1 MNTFGNVLR
10 LTTAGESHGPALTG
24 ILDGMPAGLR
34 VDFDA
39 VTLEMSRRRPGA
51 GLGSKRRE
59 ADEVTFLSGLL
70 DGVTTGTP
78 IAFTIPN
85 SDAHSS
91 DYDQLKTTFR
101 PSHADF
107 TYQAKYGIR
116 DWRGGGRSSARET
129 AVRVAAGSLA
139 LQALLQN
146 GVSIS
151 AYTSQIGNIKLNHN
165 FKSFSDDI
173 IYSNGVRC
181 PDPEVAAAME
191 QEVKSACSDGDT
203 LGGVV
208 SCVITGLPVGLGQPL
223 YTKFSAMLASAM
235 LSINAAHGFDF
246 GMGFDG
252 IALRGSEL
260 IDPFAI
266 DDAGRIVTTANNSGG
281 IQGGITNGAP
291 VTFRVAFKPV
301 ATMMR
306 PIESV
311 NQRGERIVIE
321 PRGRHDVC
329 VVPRAVPVVKAM
341 AALTVLDAYLMAKS
355 DNLL

>member
-1 MNTFGNVLR
+1 MNTFGHILR

-24 ILDGMPAGLR
+24 ILDGMPAGLKI
-34 VDFDA
+34 DYDA
-39 VTLEMSRRRPGA
+39 LRLEMSRRRPGQ

-59 ADEVTFLSGLL
+59 ADEVTILSGLL
-70 DGVTTGTP
+70 DNVTTGTP
-78 IAFTIPN
+78 IAFTIAN
-85 SDAHSS
+85 SDQHST
-91 DYDQLKTTFR
+91 DYDHLRHTFR

-129 AVRVAAGSLA
+129 AVRVAAGALA
-139 LQALLQN
+139 IQALLEL
-146 GVSIS
+146 GVSIH
-151 AYTSQIGNIKLNHN
+151 AYTSQIGGVKLNQG
-165 FKSFSDDI
+165 FKSFSDAE
-173 IYSNGVRC
+173 IYANDARC
-181 PDPEVAAAME
+181 PDAAVARRMEDEIIAARKE
-191 QEVKSACSDGDT
+191 GDT
-203 LGGVV
+203 LGGIV
-208 SCVITGLPVGLGQPL
+208 SCVVDGLPAGLGQPL
-223 YTKFSAMLASAM
+223 YDKFSAMLASAM

-252 IALRGSEL
+252 IERRGSEL
-260 IDPFAI
+260 IDPFAV
-266 DDAGRIVTTANNSGG
+266 DEAGRVVTTANNSGG

-306 PIESV
+306 PIESI
-311 NQRGERIVIE
+311 NQRGETVVIE

-341 AALTVLDAYLMAKS
+341 AALTALDAYLMAKA
-355 DNLL
+355 DRLI